1 MTLTLDLFIYEY
13 QLQFYI
19 SQYTF
24 ETFNS
29 SDPGNNNALFKLNR
43 NANAV
48 LSKSAKIKQ
57 MQPLWATLVCQI
69 SFSGA
74 LYGLLYS
81 PKFLMINIP
90 NISYKMRRNGGGSI
104 IRRITSQFKAVETI
118 IFCIIFHKVG
128 LNNLQ
133 I

>member
-1 MTLTLDLFIYEY
+1 MTLTLDLYIYEY

-48 LSKSAKIKQ
+48 LSFLKI
-57 MQPLWATLVCQI
+57 
-69 SFSGA
+69 
-74 LYGLLYS
+74 Y
-81 PKFLMINIP
+81 
-90 NISYKMRRNGGGSI
+90 
-104 IRRITSQFKAVETI
+104 IRSE
-118 IFCIIFHKVG
+118 
-128 LNNLQ
+128 N
-133 I
+133 